1 MISVNNLVKK
11 FGSQLV
17 LDNITEHVS
26 PGEKVVVIGPSG
38 SGKSTFLRCLNLL
51 EMPTSGEIIFDG
63 QNITDKKTDIK
74 FIRSITIGKDR
85 LVIDDHI
92 LSPRSIKLECADS
105 FSLRHVASGKFFS
118 LTDIGNHSRTH
129 YAETK
134 EIRIQRI
141 FYFTDERLE
150 EKVDYLAGEL

>member
-63 QNITDKKTDIK
+63 QNITDKKTDINVVRQQMGMV
-74 FIRSITIGKDR
+74 FQHFNLFPHLSILDNLTLAPVQLHRMSAAEAKAEALRLLGMVNLSEKDR
-85 LVIDDHI
+85 KSV
-92 LSPRSIKLECADS
+92 
-105 FSLRHVASGKFFS
+105 V
-118 LTDIGNHSRTH
+118 
-129 YAETK
+129 
-134 EIRIQRI
+134 
-141 FYFTDERLE
+141 
-150 EKVDYLAGEL
+150 